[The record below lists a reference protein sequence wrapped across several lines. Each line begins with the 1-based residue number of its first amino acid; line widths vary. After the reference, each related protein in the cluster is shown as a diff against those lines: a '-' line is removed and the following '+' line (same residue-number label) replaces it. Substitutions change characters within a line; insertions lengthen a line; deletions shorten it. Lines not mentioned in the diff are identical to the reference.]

1 MFSQSTLESFKKLL
15 HVENLTVQISE
26 QWGSHNSHHRELL
39 HKARAEVLLHTP
51 DMQVSIS
58 HAHDLGVLAFCQDPI
73 GVDIE
78 KTERVQS
85 QVVQRVSS
93 VEELKNAPS
102 PASLWCAKEACFK
115 ALRNYAQPS
124 VVSTISIGNWAKIDS
139 HTETF
144 ELLNFHSFSAPLA
157 GHGLVYQLA
166 NHTLGFFIFSA

>member
-1 MFSQSTLESFKKLL
+1 MFSQSTLESLKKLL
-15 HVENLTVQISE
+15 QVKDLTVEISE

-39 HKARAEVLLHTP
+39 HNARAEALLRTP

-58 HAHDLGVLAFCQDPI
+58 HTHDLGVLAFCPAPI

-93 VEELKNAPS
+93 AEELRNAPS

-115 ALRNYAQPS
+115 ALRSYAQPS
-124 VVSTISIGNWAKIDS
+124 VVSAISIGNWTKIDS

-144 ELLNFHSFSAPLA
+144 ELLNFSNFSAPLA
-157 GHGLVYQLA
+157 GHGLVYHLA